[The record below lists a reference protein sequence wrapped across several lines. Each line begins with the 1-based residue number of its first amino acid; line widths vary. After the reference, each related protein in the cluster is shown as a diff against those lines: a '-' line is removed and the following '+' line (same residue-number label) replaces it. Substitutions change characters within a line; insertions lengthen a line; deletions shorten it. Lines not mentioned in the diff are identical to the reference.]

1 MEEFLLILIGVLGV
15 SLSIVVKLIFIAMDA
30 DS

>member
-15 SLSIVVKLIFIAMDA
+15 AISIVVKLIFIAMDA
-30 DS
+30 DK